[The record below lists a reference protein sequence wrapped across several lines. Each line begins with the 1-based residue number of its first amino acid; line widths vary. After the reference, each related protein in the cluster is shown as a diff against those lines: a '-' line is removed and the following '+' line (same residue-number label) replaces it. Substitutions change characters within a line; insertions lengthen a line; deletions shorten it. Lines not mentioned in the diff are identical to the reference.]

1 MCIFDV
7 QCLTTYCFRLRKLL
21 DGNTNGKWFT
31 ISCFNFKMI
40 PFFQIS
46 ILIGHND
53 LCSKSCI
60 TSFQALGLTRR
71 VKVEPRDY
79 ERNIRKSLDLLAH
92 YLPRTFVVLLA
103 PADVT
108 QVKSL
113 VNKPFLCNITHKYEC
128 PGKPNLKYLIFLEI
142 FHFHTITYVSIAN
155 PIEPNPR

>member
-1 MCIFDV
+1 M
-7 QCLTTYCFRLRKLL
+7 
-21 DGNTNGKWFT
+21 
-31 ISCFNFKMI
+31 ISL
-40 PFFQIS
+40 FQIS

-128 PGKPNLKYLIFLEI
+128 PCLFQNSEENSERRVRWLHHEYQ
-142 FHFHTITYVSIAN
+142 
-155 PIEPNPR
+155 